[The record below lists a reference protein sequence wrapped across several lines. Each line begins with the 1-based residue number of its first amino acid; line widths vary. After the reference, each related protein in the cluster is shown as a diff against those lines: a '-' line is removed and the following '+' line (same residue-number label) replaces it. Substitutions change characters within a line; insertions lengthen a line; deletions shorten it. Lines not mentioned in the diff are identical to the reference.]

1 VGLAHPSKRYPIL
14 GVDGG
19 PDARDIGF
27 LASMLAVVGLEAGV
41 CCFMAYRVL
50 RRSEQ
55 IEATYLEARKGLSQ
69 SR

>member
-1 VGLAHPSKRYPIL
+1 MIEHW
-14 GVDGG
+14 
-19 PDARDIGF
+19 F

-55 IEATYLEARKGLSQ
+55 IEALTAATYLEARKALSQ